1 MRTYRCAICRSRSI
15 FIQNSGRAAYTAP
28 GTAVNA
34 SRRSFAAVQDT
45 RSGFRQTALPLGRD
59 QGASDNRPRSTYL
72 RTSSAGVLPFR
83 FALTK
88 ARPTGCKVICAPRS
102 TCLRTS
108 SACPNAPLPLR
119 RVHRAAS
126 FAPPVIDFAAGLA
139 RRVRRTD
146 ALRRLRSTLLRI
158 LSAGHG
164 PPRPAMAPDR
174 PAACCPHAPAPAKA
188 RPANFRLAA
197 NAID

>member
-1 MRTYRCAICRSRSI
+1 MHTHRCAICWSRSI

-28 GTAVNA
+28 GTAANA
-34 SRRSFAAVQDT
+34 SRRSFEAVRDT

-88 ARPTGCKVICAPRS
+88 ARPTGCKVICAPDRLVS
-102 TCLRTS
+102 G
-108 SACPNAPLPLR
+108 
-119 RVHRAAS
+119 HR
-126 FAPPVIDFAAGLA
+126 PP
-139 RRVRRTD
+139 
-146 ALRRLRSTLLRI
+146 
-158 LSAGHG
+158 
-164 PPRPAMAPDR
+164 
-174 PAACCPHAPAPAKA
+174 ACCPHAPAPAKA
-188 RPANFRLAA
+188 RSANFRLAA